1 MTNIWQNK
9 LFLFFTLHGGFKYWP
24 KCDKRGRSAN
34 NLYELHRLIC
44 CLLTNV
50 PATPVKIFDFDSD
63 KMTWIWN
70 RSSKE
75 GWVSSGNMG
84 GRTGQSLLKSF
95 SITEEREAIVL

>member
-1 MTNIWQNK
+1 MDLNIGLNVTSK
-9 LFLFFTLHGGFKYWP
+9 AGLLII
-24 KCDKRGRSAN
+24 CMSCIDS
-34 NLYELHRLIC
+34 IC

-50 PATPVKIFDFDSD
+50 TILAMPVKIFDFDSD